1 MITKEQKVML
11 IKELKEM
18 IQNKKELI
26 SEIKEE
32 VEELE
37 IIKAGLE
44 SERE

>member
-26 SEIKEE
+26 GEIKEE

-44 SERE
+44 SEK